1 MQDQM
6 IDPKENSNIKT
17 NVEPLTDNQICEIV
31 MGKKSNFLKKMI
43 VPSNLAS
50 NVALSQQNQQIAKTI
65 KEQAK
70 TIEEQD
76 NRLQVVED
84 FKIYFQVI
92 DTDL

>member
-1 MQDQM
+1 M
-6 IDPKENSNIKT
+6 IDLKENSNTKT
-17 NVEPLTDNQICEIV
+17 NVESLTDNQICEIV

-70 TIEEQD
+70 KIEEQD